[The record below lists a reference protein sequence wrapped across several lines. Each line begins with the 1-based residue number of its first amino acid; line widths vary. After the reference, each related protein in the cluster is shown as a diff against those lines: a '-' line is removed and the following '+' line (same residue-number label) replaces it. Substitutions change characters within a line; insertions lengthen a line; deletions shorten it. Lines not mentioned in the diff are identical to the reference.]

1 MTDIYDPFAQPNT
14 EDIGTVF
21 DPFME
26 AVQPPMPVPTE
37 YEEPEGNF
45 RTDMAQVLGKAGE
58 GPINVIGDF
67 LINPVAKAVGAD
79 DDVIDDEVRRN
90 MRTTFI
96 QGLAPLLG
104 VKPEDV
110 LTESGEYKD
119 YATLA
124 GPVGELGT
132 LVAGGAGAFKVLDK
146 YSDLSTFTKSLGSG
160 LIAEELYFREGEG
173 NIARG
178 IEDAFDVETQ
188 FLKDT
193 IEYLSTDKDDT
204 VLTQRFKV
212 GLEGIILGGAVEKLL
227 NFIGIAGK
235 KFMPNKNNSISEQA
249 DELLTFIDDNGQ
261 QIKVATANI
270 HGDVK
275 FSPNPNSVAQVEQQ
289 ASKWYKRFFNQM
301 ILSRGYWT
309 EDAYNLFRGK
319 EYAERQTIR
328 EAENIATR
336 LNMALDELPV
346 DQLDEGKLTRAL
358 TQDFEFSPVASFEA
372 KVEWVAAD
380 LNIPQEVASDIV
392 RAREMIDDLSARI
405 FNSSV
410 PSDEAREVI
419 RQNVGQ
425 YMNRSYRAY
434 EDSGYVPSESVIHN
448 ATKYIQTA
456 MMNAD
461 ETLEDGKAFEQ
472 AYIKVQEILK
482 QSASSED
489 VFDFY
494 AKNVQINRDILK
506 RKDQT
511 LPKEIR
517 QLLGEIENPTENIV
531 LTISK
536 MSQLAENAEF
546 GAKLLESARGS
557 YIFDEKRVFGSGNN
571 QILYN
576 TKIEGTGTALDG
588 KYTTPEIATAIAGQ
602 QSRFKGFENNPFIRT
617 FASAK
622 ATSQAM
628 KTVGSWTTHVR
639 NLIGGAQFG
648 LANGISPVGNA
659 KAFDVLMNAAAKRGD
674 KGLDSLYEEYLG
686 LGIINTNV
694 RLNEFRTL
702 FDDAAKIRAGET
714 PLKLDA
720 AYGATGRAL
729 GTVDEALKGGASTIY
744 RGAEELYRATDDF
757 FKIHAFEKEL
767 DFLKRAMPDAPIDD
781 LKKEAARI
789 VQDTF
794 PNYDK
799 VPNGIK
805 ELRFLPIGSF
815 VSFPAEV
822 VRTSVHIIRQ
832 GSKEITSDNPIIR
845 RRGMQRLVGYFGTNS
860 AWASSAKVA
869 ALALGLSEEEH
880 EAIQQMS
887 HTPWSKAPKIPVRWG
902 DEIVTIDTQ
911 FIDSYSTV
919 KEPFMAMADR
929 IMSGQLKGEELEK
942 ALASGVLEGI
952 IKTVTPYTD
961 QAIVTEAFT
970 DILIA
975 AMSGD
980 GRTPNGEQLLPK
992 DDPEAWLN
1000 TIPHILNAFVPGT
1013 ITSLQNIGIAADGEL
1028 YPGVRTPKKDLSTEL
1043 IRNGL
1048 GIPTKLL
1055 RPEQVIYF
1063 AGGSYKQNASAT
1075 NRPRIGAD
1083 VEGEDY
1089 VKAMKKRYENLYKY
1103 QQDLYMSVD
1112 SVLTQLGPARTQ
1124 EFLAQQIGQKAAF
1137 SVLNNMFYLPEVLEL
1152 EEFLKLKDV
1161 TAEEAIQYQSELI
1174 DARNRAMYTRL
1185 IPVEEKDGP
1194 DRSAFKKGGEV
1205 LIPQAPDEPDE
1216 RIDKMTGRPYIEQAG
1231 GAFIDEED
1239 RSGFAGGGSL
1249 LTKVS
1254 RLMEEGAEKF
1264 FGIGTEDLRRN
1275 EAEAIALV
1283 NRLVDEGALHERERV
1298 KVEDGRVMAGDV
1310 FNAANHMLLAKM
1322 AGDNSLA
1329 RAALQGKEYVQQ
1341 AFGDTGFHG
1350 AVGDRQN
1357 NAMGFD
1363 LYDKAQGNP
1372 AVFESFV
1379 AENLVERFG
1388 KSTGG
1393 VTRRFA
1399 VAKGGKIDKK
1409 KMKCNKPRR
1418 TPNHPKKSHVVK
1430 ACKDGKEKIIR
1441 FGEQG
1446 AKTAGKPK
1454 SGESKRMKAKRKSF
1468 KARHRK
1474 NIKKGNMS
1482 AAYWADKVKW

>member
-14 EDIGTVF
+14 VAVF
-21 DPFME
+21 DPFQE
-26 AVQPPMPVPTE
+26 AVKPPTPVPTE
-37 YEEPEGNF
+37 YEEPDAPY
-45 RTDMAQVLGKAGE
+45 RTDMVQVIGKAGE
-58 GPINVIGDF
+58 GPINVVSDF
-67 LINPVAKAVGAD
+67 LVNPVAKAFGAE
-79 DDVIDDEVRRN
+79 DDVIDAETRAE
-90 MRTTFI
+90 MRKTFI

-119 YATLA
+119 YSTLA
-124 GPVGELGT
+124 GTVGEVGT
-132 LVAGGAGAFKVLDK
+132 LFAGGAGAFKVLDK
-146 YSDLSTFTKSLGSG
+146 YSDLSTFKKSMLSG
-160 LIAEELYFREGEG
+160 LFAEEVYFREGEG
-173 NIARG
+173 NISRG
-178 IEDAFDVETQ
+178 LEDAFDIETQ

-193 IEYLSTDKDDT
+193 VEYLSTDKDDS

-212 GLEGIILGGAVEKLL
+212 GLEGLLIGGGVEKFLGGL
-227 NFIGIAGK
+227 GIVGK
-235 KFMPNKNNSISEQA
+235 RFMPNKNDSISEQA
-249 DELLTFIDDNGQ
+249 DDLLKFIDENGEE
-261 QIKVATANI
+261 ITILRSEI
-270 HGDVK
+270 HDDVK
-275 FSPNPNSVAQVEQQ
+275 FSPNPNGVAQIEQQ
-289 ASKWYKRFFNQM
+289 ASNPFRRYFNQ
-301 ILSRGYWT
+301 LFTSRGYWT
-309 EDAYNLFRGK
+309 TDAYNMFNGK
-319 EYAERQTIR
+319 QYAERQTIR
-328 EAENIATR
+328 EAENIANR
-336 LNMALDELPV
+336 LSGALDRLPV

-405 FNSSV
+405 FNSTV

-425 YMNRSYRAY
+425 YMTRSYRAF
-434 EDSGYVPSESVIHN
+434 EDSGYVPSENVVYN
-448 ATKYIQTA
+448 ATQYIQNA

-461 ETLEDGKAFEQ
+461 ETLEEGKAFEQ
-472 AYIKVQEILK
+472 AYIKVQEILE

-536 MSQLAENAEF
+536 MAQLAENAEF

-557 YIFDEKRVFGSGNN
+557 YIFDEKRIFGSGNN

-588 KYTTPEIATAIAGQ
+588 KYTTPEVAKAIAGR
-602 QSRFKGFENNPFIRT
+602 QSRLEGYEDMAGVRL

-639 NLIGGAQFG
+639 NVIGGVQFG
-648 LANGISPVGNA
+648 LANGISPIGEA
-659 KAFDVLMNAAAKRGD
+659 KVFNTLMNAAAKRGD

-702 FDDAAKIRAGET
+702 FDDAARMRAGDKT
-714 PLKLDA
+714 AKIDA
-720 AYGATGRAL
+720 TYGLVGKARDVA
-729 GTVDEALKGGASTIY
+729 DEAVLGGASKTY
-744 RGAEELYRATDDF
+744 KVAEELYRGTDDF

-767 DFLKRAMPDAPIDD
+767 DFLRRAMPDAPIDD

-805 ELRFLPIGSF
+805 ALRFLPVGSF
-815 VSFPAEV
+815 VSFPAEI
-822 VRTSVHIIRQ
+822 VRTSIKIIDQ
-832 GSKEITSDNPIIR
+832 GRKEILSNNPIIR
-845 RRGMQRLVGYFGTNS
+845 RRGMQRLGGYIATNS
-860 AWASSAKVA
+860 LWATSAKIG
-869 ALALGLSEEEH
+869 ALAMGLSEEDH

-887 HTPWSKAPKIPVRWG
+887 HTPWSKSPKIPVRWG

-919 KEPFMAMADR
+919 KEPFMAVADR
-929 IMSGQLKGEELEK
+929 IMSGQMKDENEFKSVVMGIVDGFGK
-942 ALASGVLEGI
+942 AL
-952 IKTVTPYTD
+952 TPYTD
-961 QAIVTEAFT
+961 QAIITETFT
-970 DILIA
+970 DIAIA
-975 AMSGD
+975 GLGD
-980 GRTPNGEQLLPK
+980 GRTPTGEQLIPA
-992 DDPEAWLN
+992 DDPITALSN
-1000 TIPHILNAFVPGT
+1000 VGYYMMDAFVPGT
-1013 ITSLQNIGIAADGEL
+1013 FTSLKNIGIAADGEL
-1028 YPGVRTPKKDLSTEL
+1028 YPGVRTPKKDLETE
-1043 IRNGL
+1043 IVRNAL

-1063 AGGSYKQNASAT
+1063 AGGGYNNKASET
-1075 NRPRIGAD
+1075 TRPKLAAD

-1089 VKAMKKRYENLYKY
+1089 VEAMKTRYENLYSY

-1112 SVLTQLGPARTQ
+1112 AVLTQLGPATAQ
-1124 EFLAQQIGQKAAF
+1124 QLLADQIGQKAAF
-1137 SVLNNMFYLPEVLEL
+1137 SVLSNRFYVPEVPEL
-1152 EEFLKLKDV
+1152 EEFLRLKNV
-1161 TAEEAIQYQSELI
+1161 TADEAIRFRSEVI
-1174 DARNRAMYTRL
+1174 KARNQAIYTRL
-1185 IPVEEKDGP
+1185 IRVEEEDGP

-1454 SGESKRMKAKRKSF
+1454 AGESKRMKAKRKSF

-1474 NIKKGNMS
+1474 NIKRGNMS

>member
-1 MTDIYDPFAQPNT
+1 MADIYDPFAQPNT
-14 EDIGTVF
+14 VGVF
-21 DPFME
+21 DPFKE
-26 AVQPPMPVPTE
+26 AVKPPTPVPTE

-45 RTDMAQVLGKAGE
+45 RTDMTQVLSKAGE
-58 GPINVIGDF
+58 GPVSVISDF
-67 LINPVAKAVGAD
+67 LVNPVAKALGAE
-79 DDVIDDEVRRN
+79 DDVIDAEMRTN
-90 MRTTFI
+90 MRKTFI

-104 VKPEDV
+104 VKPKDV
-110 LTESGEYKD
+110 LTESGEYQD
-119 YATLA
+119 YSTVA

-132 LVAGGAGAFKVLDK
+132 LVAGGAGAFKALDRVSNI
-146 YSDLSTFTKSLGSG
+146 SDFKKGVTSG
-160 LIAEELYFREGEG
+160 LIAEELYFQEGEG
-173 NIARG
+173 NLARG
-178 IEDAFDVETQ
+178 IEDSFDIESQ

-193 IEYLSTDKDDT
+193 IEYLSTDEGDS

-212 GLEGIILGGAVEKLL
+212 GLEGVILGGAVEKFLSGV
-227 NFIGIAGK
+227 GIVGK
-235 KFMPNKNNSISEQA
+235 KFMPNRNSSVDEQA
-249 DELLTFIDDNGQ
+249 DELLTFIDENKNE
-261 QIKVATANI
+261 IEIAPSAI
-270 HGDVK
+270 HADVE

-289 ASKWYKRFFNQM
+289 NSKWYKRFLNQM
-301 ILSRGYWT
+301 FSSRGYWT
-309 EDAYNLFRGK
+309 EEADNMFRGK
-319 EYAERQTIR
+319 QYAERQTIR

-358 TQDFEFSPVASFEA
+358 TQDFEFSPVASFDA

-405 FNSSV
+405 YNSTV

-425 YMNRSYRAY
+425 YMTRSYRAY
-434 EDSGYVPSESVIHN
+434 EDGGYVPSESVIHN

-472 AYIKVQEILK
+472 AYIKVQEILE
-482 QSASSED
+482 QSTSSED

-494 AKNVQINRDILK
+494 SKNVQINRDILK

-517 QLLGEIENPTENIV
+517 ELLGEVENPTENIV

-536 MSQLAENAEF
+536 MAQLAENAEF
-546 GAKLLESARGS
+546 GANLLKSARGS
-557 YIFDEKRVFGSGNN
+557 YIFDEKRVFGTSDGKGK
-571 QILYN
+571 IFYN

-588 KYTTPEIATAIAGQ
+588 KYTTPEIATAIAGR
-602 QSRFKGFENNPFIRT
+602 QSRLESYEDMAGVRL

-639 NLIGGAQFG
+639 NLMGGVQFG
-648 LANGISPVGNA
+648 LANGISPIGEA
-659 KAFDVLMNAAAKRGD
+659 KVFNTLMNAAAKRGD

-702 FDDAAKIRAGET
+702 FDDAARMRAGDKT
-714 PLKLDA
+714 AKIDA
-720 AYGATGRAL
+720 TYGRVGKA
-729 GTVDEALKGGASTIY
+729 VDVADEVVLGGASKTY
-744 RGAEELYRATDDF
+744 KAAEELYRGTDDF

-767 DFLKRAMPDAPIDD
+767 DFLRRAMPDAPIDD
-781 LKKEAARI
+781 LKKEAASI

-805 ELRFLPIGSF
+805 SLRFLPVGSF
-815 VSFPAEV
+815 VSFPAEI
-822 VRTSVHIIRQ
+822 VRTSWNIIKQ
-832 GSKEITSDNPIIR
+832 GHKEINSDNPVIK
-845 RRGMQRLVGYFGTNS
+845 RRGMQRLGGYIATNS
-860 AWASSAKVA
+860 LWATSAKIGAVA
-869 ALALGLSEEEH
+869 MGLSEEES
-880 EAIQQMS
+880 EAIQEMS

-919 KEPFMAMADR
+919 KEPFMVMADR
-929 IMSGQLKGEELEK
+929 IMRGEIKGENQLK
-942 ALASGVLEGI
+942 SIGVGILEGVA
-952 IKTVTPYTD
+952 KSLTPYTD
-961 QAIVTEAFT
+961 QAIITEAFT
-970 DILIA
+970 DIITA
-975 AMSGD
+975 YAGD
-980 GRTPNGEQLLPK
+980 GRTSTGQQLIPA
-992 DDPEAWLN
+992 DDPEKALGN
-1000 TIPHILNAFVPGT
+1000 IAYHMFEAFVPGT

-1028 YPGVRTPKKDLSTEL
+1028 YPGVRTPKKDLETEV
-1043 IRNGL
+1043 IRNAL
-1048 GIPTKLL
+1048 GIPTKLM
-1055 RPEQVIYF
+1055 RPEQAIYF
-1063 AGGSYKQNASAT
+1063 AGDGYKNKASET
-1075 NRPRIGAD
+1075 TRPKLAAD

-1089 VKAMKKRYENLYKY
+1089 VEDMRTRYENLYKY
-1103 QQDLYMSVD
+1103 QQDLYMTMNA
-1112 SVLTQLGPARTQ
+1112 VLTRMEPNEARIL
-1124 EFLAQQIGQKAAF
+1124 LADQIGKKAADTI
-1137 SVLNNMFYLPEVLEL
+1137 LGNRFYLPEVPKL

-1161 TAEEAIQYQSELI
+1161 TAEEAMRYQSEVI
-1174 DARNRAMYTRL
+1174 QARDKAIYTRL
-1185 IPVEEKDGP
+1185 IPVDEEEGP
-1194 DRSAFKKGGEV
+1194 SRSAFKKGGEV

-1231 GAFIDEED
+1231 GAFTDEED
-1239 RSGFAGGGSL
+1239 RSGFAEGGSF

-1264 FGIGTEDLRRN
+1264 FGVGAEDLRRN
-1275 EAEAIALV
+1275 EAEAMALV
-1283 NRLVDEGALHERERV
+1283 NRLVDEGSLHERERV
-1298 KVEDGRVMAGDV
+1298 KVEDGRVLAGDV

-1350 AVGDRQN
+1350 ATGDRQN
-1357 NAMGFD
+1357 NFMGFN
-1363 LYDKAQGNP
+1363 LYDKAQGDP

-1379 AENLVERFG
+1379 EENLVERFG

-1409 KMKCNKPRR
+1409 KMACNKPKR

-1474 NIKKGNMS
+1474 NIKRGNMS